1 MYYIYIIYR
10 ERSIQKIG
18 HWENDNGNLEFVKA
32 NLKVVQLMKFARK
45 AFIKIIFTS
54 LSRFHVS
61 NFGKFVTNPIEY
73 CESTM
78 QNYLGRSA

>member
-45 AFIKIIFTS
+45 AFIKNHFYIIIP
-54 LSRFHVS
+54 LSCVQFLQICDKS
-61 NFGKFVTNPIEY
+61 NRI
-73 CESTM
+73 
-78 QNYLGRSA
+78 L